1 MFEPL
6 SATRKIQLE
15 HCMERGMSY
24 LSHTKSTNDLIISK
38 EKQGEISVSRWAD
51 FVDEEEQVSPPPLN
65 SKLSP
70 EAPIF
75 VPKNLRMKKIICI
88 DLGEEFFEEDEED
101 NMLDICFDKVA
112 RDGDLS
118 PRQQRSGS
126 NKNKK
131 RHMEDN
137 IVGMVSD

>member
-1 MFEPL
+1 
-6 SATRKIQLE
+6 
-15 HCMERGMSY
+15 MEKGMSS
-24 LSHTKSTNDLIISK
+24 LSHDKSTNDLIISK

-51 FVDEEEQVSPPPLN
+51 LVDEEEQVSPPPLN

-75 VPKNLRMKKIICI
+75 VPISVIAKKNESGALASGISQCI
-88 DLGEEFFEEDEED
+88 DLGDEFFEEDEED
-101 NMLDICFDKVA
+101 NSLDICFDKVA

-131 RHMEDN
+131 KDT
-137 IVGMVSD
+137 